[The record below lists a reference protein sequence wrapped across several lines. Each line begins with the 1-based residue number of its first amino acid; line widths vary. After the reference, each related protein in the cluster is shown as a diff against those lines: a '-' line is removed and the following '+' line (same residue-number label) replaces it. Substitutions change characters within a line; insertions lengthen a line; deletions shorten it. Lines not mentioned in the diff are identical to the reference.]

1 MDALL
6 PRFAA
11 DRLRAALRD
20 TPAVFVDGPRQA
32 GKTTLVRELLTGD
45 RAYFTLDDQTALEA
59 ARADPAAFVR
69 GLDRATVEEIQ
80 RAPDLLR
87 AIKRAI
93 DTARRPGHY
102 LLTGSANVLML
113 PTVAES
119 LAGRMKVVTLLPLS
133 RAELR
138 GKRPAFLHHA
148 FAGAVPKPAEPLT
161 GADLIDAVLAGG
173 YPEML
178 RRHDPRRRQAW
189 ARGYV
194 NAIVQRDVRDIAL
207 VERIEPLRRLLRVLA
222 HHAGQLT
229 NFTEVGGRL
238 GLDDKTTKKYVG
250 VLEQVFL
257 VRRLEPWSRNRL
269 KRLVKTPKLH
279 FLDSGL
285 LAAVAGVD
293 AARLSRDRRLFGP
306 LLESFVVSE
315 ILKQQTWCEETYDVF
330 HYRDKDQDEVDL
342 LVEDESGAMIGVEV
356 KAAATVTPADFKGLR
371 KVAAAVGGGFKAGIV
386 VYDGDTVVNFGD
398 RMMAAPVSCVWG

>member
-1 MDALL
+1 
-6 PRFAA
+6 
-11 DRLRAALRD
+11 
-20 TPAVFVDGPRQA
+20 VC
-32 GKTTLVRELLTGD
+32 
-45 RAYFTLDDQTALEA
+45 
-59 ARADPAAFVR
+59 
-69 GLDRATVEEIQ
+69 GLDLTTVFYNHT
-80 RAPDLLR
+80 APSLIY
-87 AIKRAI
+87 AITCAI
-93 DTARRPGHY
+93 DIAGGLRRY
-102 LLTGSANVLML
+102 LQTGSANVLML

-119 LAGRMKVVTLLPLS
+119 LAGRMEVVTLLPLS

-138 GKRPAFLHHA
+138 GRRPAFLRQA
-148 FAGAVPKPAEPLT
+148 FAGTVPKPAEALT

-178 RRHDPRRRQAW
+178 RRRDPRRRQAW
-189 ARGYV
+189 AREYV
-194 NAIVQRDVRDIAL
+194 NAIVQRDVRDVAV

-269 KRLVKTPKLH
+269 KRLVRTPKLH

-285 LAAVAGVD
+285 LAAVAGVN
-293 AARLSRDRRLFGP
+293 AARISRDRGLFGP

-315 ILKQQTWCEETYDVF
+315 ILKQQTWGEETYDVF

-342 LVEDESGAMIGVEV
+342 VVEDESGAMIGVEV

-371 KVAAAVGGGFKAGIV
+371 KIAAAVGGRFKLGIV
-386 VYDGDTVVNFGD
+386 VYDGDTVVSFGD